1 MANRLILM
9 VSFSIILYTISIIM
23 ADRLANLLKHFE
35 LKARVFQ
42 AGPLCNTASYDDAS
56 GVGYIHVLQHGQ
68 LRVESALHRPLL
80 LEEPSLFLYMNPAS
94 HRLVPRSADV
104 SMVCASIEFGAG
116 LHNPVAA
123 ALPGVVVI
131 PLQELPALDMTLN
144 VLFREAGEEHCGR
157 QVILDRLIEVVIIQ
171 VLRDLMDQ
179 KRLRIGLLAGLAE
192 PRLEKA
198 LNAIHADPAHN
209 WSLEELALT
218 AGISRAR
225 FATTFRE
232 VVGMTPGDYLGEWRL
247 SVARTLLRKGKAVQL
262 VADRV
267 GYGSASALSR
277 AFRARTGLSPSEWL
291 KNESKSG

>member
-1 MANRLILM
+1 
-9 VSFSIILYTISIIM
+9 
-23 ADRLANLLKHFE
+23 
-35 LKARVFQ
+35 
-42 AGPLCNTASYDDAS
+42 
-56 GVGYIHVLQHGQ
+56 

-80 LEEPSLFLYMNPAS
+80 LKEPSLFLYMNPAS
-94 HRLVPRSADV
+94 HHLTPRSADV

-116 LHNPVAA
+116 LHNPVAT

-131 PLQELPALDMTLN
+131 PLKELPTLDMTLN

-157 QVILDRLIEVVIIQ
+157 QAILDRLIEVVIIQ

-198 LNAIHADPAHN
+198 LNAIHASPARN
-209 WSLEELALT
+209 WSLEELASI
-218 AGISRAR
+218 ACISRAR
-225 FATTFRE
+225 FAATFRE
-232 VVGMTPGDYLGEWRL
+232 VVGMTPGNYLSEWRL
-247 SVARTLLRKGKAVQL
+247 SIARTLLRKGRAVQL

-291 KNESKSG
+291 KKEGKTGV

>member
-1 MANRLILM
+1 MANLSILM
-9 VSFSIILYTISIIM
+9 VSFCIFFYTFSIIM

-68 LRVESALHRPLL
+68 LRIESALHRPLL
-80 LEEPSLFLYMNPAS
+80 LKEPSLFLYMNPTS
-94 HRLVPRSADV
+94 HRLTPRSADV

-116 LHNPVAA
+116 LHNPVAT
-123 ALPGVVVI
+123 ALPGIVVI

-144 VLFREAGEEHCGR
+144 VLFREASEEHCGR
-157 QVILDRLIEVVIIQ
+157 QAILDRLIEVVIIQ
-171 VLRDLMDQ
+171 MLRDLMDQ

-209 WSLEELALT
+209 WSLEEMASA
-218 AGISRAR
+218 AGMSRAR
-225 FATTFRE
+225 FATTFHR
-232 VVGMTPGDYLGEWRL
+232 VVGMTPGNYVGEWRL
-247 SVARTLLRKGKAVQL
+247 SMAQSLLRKGKAVQL
-262 VADRV
+262 VADRI

-291 KNESKSG
+291 KEGK

>member
-1 MANRLILM
+1 
-9 VSFSIILYTISIIM
+9 M

-35 LKARVFQ
+35 LKTRVFQ
-42 AGPLCNTASYDDAS
+42 AGPLCNTESYDAAC
-56 GVGYIHVLQHGQ
+56 GVGYIHVLQQGQ
-68 LRVESALHRPLL
+68 LRVEAAVHPPLL
-80 LEEPSLFLYMNPAS
+80 IEEPSLFLYMNPAS
-94 HRLVPRSADV
+94 HRLTPRSSDV

-116 LHNPVAA
+116 LHNPVAT

-131 PLQELPALDMTLN
+131 PLKEIPALDMTLN
-144 VLFREAGEEHCGR
+144 VLFREAGEKHCGR
-157 QVILDRLIEVVIIQ
+157 QAILDRLVEVVIIQ

-198 LNAIHADPAHN
+198 LNAMHADPAHN
-209 WSLEELALT
+209 WSLEELAST

-225 FATTFRE
+225 FATTFRDTI
-232 VVGMTPGDYLGEWRL
+232 GMTPGNYLGEWRL
-247 SVARTLLRKGKAVQL
+247 SLALTLLRKGKTMQFI
-262 VADRV
+262 ADRV

-291 KNESKSG
+291 KTEKSMGPDSID